1 MNINVM
7 NARSLKARKM
17 LEYTVSIAS
26 NFSDIQGKMLRK
38 REGARMFRDLS
49 FYR

>member
-1 MNINVM
+1 MNINVK

-26 NFSDIQGKMLRK
+26 NFSDIQRKMLRK
-38 REGARMFRDLS
+38 REGANMFRSIIL
-49 FYR
+49 